1 LIGGIDMRI
10 GISSD
15 SMGLDAKVSER
26 FGRTDYFVIVEDGK
40 LVKTIE
46 NKAKNE
52 ASGAGNMAVRLLSE
66 ENVEIA
72 LVPELG
78 PKAMTA
84 LKAFDIKA
92 YSYNIPSTV
101 QEAVDSFKEGNLK
114 ELKENTHEGH
124 HGLRRA

>member
-1 LIGGIDMRI
+1 MRI

-15 SMGLDAKVSER
+15 SIGLDAKVSER

-46 NKAKNE
+46 NEAKNE

-66 ENVEIA
+66 EDVEIA

-92 YSYNIPSTV
+92 YSYDTASTV
-101 QEAVDSFKEGNLK
+101 IEAVKAFEAGKLK
-114 ELKENTHEGH
+114 EIKENTHEGH

>member
-1 LIGGIDMRI
+1 LSLIELIGGIDMRI

-101 QEAVDSFKEGNLK
+101 QEAVDSFKE
-114 ELKENTHEGH
+114 
-124 HGLRRA
+124 